1 MRQNRFSSLP
11 APRPEAGIDRWLDHD
26 SPVTRLWRF
35 VLLCVAVTGEVFANI
50 EHFRSGEDT
59 YADRVSYF
67 TVQSNWLVIAVLL
80 LCLLPRDR
88 LGNWFDAV
96 RGAVSFYI
104 FMTGLIVMLILQSPS
119 EVLFNWDVTFNEM
132 TSHRL
137 IPLFLLLDMLIVP
150 WRNRPVFLR
159 PLVWIIYPILFLVY
173 SLVRGSI
180 TGWYPYPFLDMN
192 NPAGFNGILPDLLQV
207 VAAFLVA
214 GFAVSTLGY
223 IRNIRKPQL

>member
-1 MRQNRFSSLP
+1 MRRNRFNSRP
-11 APRPEAGIDRWLDHD
+11 APRPAAGIDRWLDHD
-26 SPVTRLWRF
+26 SAVIKMWRF
-35 VLLCVAVTGEVFANI
+35 ALLCLAIVGEIFANI
-50 EHFRSGEDT
+50 EHFRSGENT

-67 TVQSNWLVIAVLL
+67 TVQSNWLVIVVLL

-96 RGAVSFYI
+96 RGAISFYI

-119 EVLFNWDVTFNEM
+119 EVLFNWGVTLNEM

-137 IPLFLLLDMLIVP
+137 IPLFMLLDMLVVP
-150 WRNRPVFLR
+150 WRNRPRFLR

-180 TGWYPYPFLDMN
+180 TGWYPYPFLDIN
-192 NPAGFNGILPDLLQV
+192 NPDGFAGVLPQLLQV
-207 VAAFLVA
+207 VVAFLVA
-214 GFAVSTLGY
+214 GFVVSTLGY
-223 IRNIRKPQL
+223 IRNIRKSQL